1 MPGAITYPLRPL
13 PAALVVG
20 AFFAVF
26 LPLWLLQ
33 AVPNFVG
40 ALPYLTLAHA
50 VGLGTTHFFVTL
62 AVYFDRENLA
72 HFGSSARNRLVYFVA
87 PALILGAFAWLE
99 AGDARVRYA
108 GQVAYLL
115 AALRFFDFFHVGRQ
129 SFGMLQLWKRPVAAE
144 LPRWSRHGE
153 NAFFVGMAA
162 LQWVTFRYGGRF
174 SSAVPWLA
182 TGAALLLAL
191 FFVLALCYVRA
202 AERLGA
208 AGRRTPLFALGYFAM
223 QALCAAVAV
232 YDTRFYLAGL
242 TLHYVEYHAMMAPRC
257 FGGEPA
263 AWGARGV
270 LPALRRHP
278 VFFYVGLV
286 LVVIAFELRG
296 QVGAAA
302 AAGAAGAAPSMRYFV
317 HLFDGIFFLHYFLE
331 AFLWKLGDP
340 YYRRR
345 LAPLYLDA
353 PAHAKA
359 AAPEPRVRP
368 SRNPEWA
375 LAGVS
380 LALVAVAGVQGLFA
394 RVAEQLEQR
403 VGRPMSIESHLRWGV
418 QLAERGELDGASAH
432 ADEVLRLYPDSGS
445 AQQLQRSITAARARR
460 QAEELAP

>member
-1 MPGAITYPLRPL
+1 VTARSTSGPV
-13 PAALVVG
+13 PAALVFG
-20 AFFAVF
+20 AFFVVF

-40 ALPYLTLAHA
+40 ALPYLTVAHA
-50 VGLGTTHFFVTL
+50 VGLGTTHFFITL

-72 HFGSSARNRLVYFVA
+72 HFGSSPSRSLVYFVA
-87 PALILGAFAWLE
+87 PALILGFFAWLE
-99 AGDARVRYA
+99 AGGARVRYA
-108 GQVAYLL
+108 GQVTYLL

-144 LPRWSRHGE
+144 LPRWSRRGE
-153 NAFFVGMAA
+153 NAFFVGMAGM
-162 LQWVTFRYGGRF
+162 QWVSFRYGGRF
-174 SSAVPWLA
+174 SSALPWEL
-182 TGAALLLAL
+182 TGAVLLAAL
-191 FFVLALCYVRA
+191 FFALALCYVRA

-208 AGRRTPLFALGYFAM
+208 TGRREPLVALGYFAM
-223 QALCAAVAV
+223 QASSAAVAV
-232 YDTRFYLAGL
+232 YDTRFYLVAL

-263 AWGARGV
+263 AWGVRGV

-278 VFFYVGLV
+278 VFFYLGLS

-296 QVGAAA
+296 QLGAAA
-302 AAGAAGAAPSMRYFV
+302 AGPPSMRYFV

-353 PAHAKA
+353 PQPPSAVPVSPHA
-359 AAPEPRVRP
+359 PP
-368 SRNPEWA
+368 SRRPEWA

-380 LALVAVAGVQGLFA
+380 LVLIAVAGVQGLFA
-394 RVAEQLEQR
+394 RAAEQLEQR
-403 VGRPMSIESHLRWGV
+403 VGRPMAIESHLRWGI
-418 QLAERGELDGASAH
+418 QLAERGELERASAH
-432 ADEVLRLYPDSGS
+432 AQEVLRLYPESGS
-445 AQQLQRSITAARARR
+445 AQQLQRSIAAARTRR
-460 QAEELAP
+460 QSEELAP